1 MNPALM
7 LLLLFDGHGSITVA
21 ITVAGFDYTCSGRL
35 HWTINT
41 GFLHWTIP
49 AEDQ

>member
-7 LLLLFDGHGSITVA
+7 ILLLFDGDGA
-21 ITVAGFDYTCSGRL
+21 IIVAGFDYTCSGRL